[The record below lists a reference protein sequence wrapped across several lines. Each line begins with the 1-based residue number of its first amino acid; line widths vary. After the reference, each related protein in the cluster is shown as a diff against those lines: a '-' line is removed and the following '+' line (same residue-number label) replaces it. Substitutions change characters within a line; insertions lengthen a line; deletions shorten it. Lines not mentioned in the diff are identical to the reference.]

1 MNIYIELHP
10 SRIIDRKKIQY
21 YFLLLTMMNILF
33 LSACTQKQI
42 RQEKNQPVVIREKPA
57 QVVVT
62 DEVQEKFEQA
72 VALLQQKPDNVNT
85 QKAIDLLT
93 LVVADEKQL
102 PAPYVDLAMAYLRQ
116 PENTPLRN
124 KHAEENLISALKLEI
139 GHPVANNELGLLY
152 RKEGR
157 FKAARVAYQNAIN
170 AHPGYLPAKIN
181 LGVLCDLYMHDYQCA
196 LEQYEDY
203 LKYQPDDKK
212 VRIWVADVKLRLA
225 GK

>member
-1 MNIYIELHP
+1 MSIYIRLNL
-10 SRIIDRKKIQY
+10 SRVIHRKQMY
-21 YFLLLTMMNILF
+21 HYFLLLTMVALL

-42 RQEKNQPVVIREKPA
+42 RQGEKQHVVIREKPA

-62 DEVQEKFEQA
+62 DEVQEKFKQA
-72 VALLQQKPDNVNT
+72 VALLQQKPDDVNT

-93 LVVADEKQL
+93 AVIADEKQL

-116 PENTPLRN
+116 SGDASLRD
-124 KHAEENLISALKLEI
+124 KRAEENLISALKLEI

-170 AHPGYLPAKIN
+170 AHPDYLPAKIN

-196 LEQYEDY
+196 LKQYRDY
-203 LKYQPDDKK
+203 LKYRPNDKK
-212 VRIWVADVKLRLA
+212 VKIWAVDVTRRLA